1 MEALFNLEVII
12 NIITALMIGGC
23 VVEMYVGLTM
33 TENWKSFVFYTVA
46 LVLGIVSFIYNM
58 GRVVCYYG
66 CIRY

>member
-12 NIITALMIGGC
+12 NIITALMTGGC
-23 VVEMYVGLTM
+23 VLEMYVGLTM

-58 GRVVCYYG
+58 GRVVVLLWLY
-66 CIRY
+66 

>member
-12 NIITALMIGGC
+12 NIITALIVGGC
-23 VVEMYVGLTM
+23 TIEMYVNLTM

-58 GRVVCYYG
+58 GRVVLLWLY
-66 CIRY
+66 